1 MADERLPDL
10 WWLCP
15 RGRRHAYT
23 CPLLMTLSMWLYRL
37 RGRRAAWVFC
47 RYSDGE
53 ACARA
58 LIDHGSFRAEFRC
71 LFPTWLILAECDF
84 RNSRP
89 GLRIRSRGARP
100 CPR

>member
-1 MADERLPDL
+1 VRTDEWLSDL

-37 RGRRAAWVFC
+37 RAKRARWKMC
-47 RYSDGE
+47 YYSDGS

-58 LIDHGSFRAEFRC
+58 LIGHAEIHC
-71 LFPTWLILAECDF
+71 LFPRWLVLAECDF
-84 RNSRP
+84 WNSRP
-89 GLRIRSRGARP
+89 GLRIRSRGAHP
-100 CPR
+100 CRR